1 MSTRAIEYEDFV
13 STMATTRRRSDE
25 KESPSVGDL
34 IQRCNGGD
42 HDARENL
49 VERFYKDLRR
59 IAAAQLRLERAN
71 HTLQP
76 TALVHE
82 AYARFVRQSA
92 VQLND
97 RGHFLATA
105 SQLMR
110 QILVDHARARIASKR
125 GGAQRPVT
133 IDETMVAEKPHALD
147 VLVLDDALRRLS
159 QLDPR
164 HGRVVEMHFFGG
176 LTFQEI
182 AKVIGVAEKTVKR
195 DWAMARAWLRTELA
209 SRP

>member
-1 MSTRAIEYEDFV
+1 MFTRAIQYEEFV
-13 STMATTRRRSDE
+13 SPMASPRRFDE
-25 KESPSVGDL
+25 NQSPSVGDL

-42 HDARENL
+42 SHAREDL

-59 IAAAQLRLERAN
+59 IAAAQLQLERSN

-82 AYARFVRQSA
+82 AYARFIKQSE

-97 RGHFLATA
+97 RGHFLANA

-110 QILVDHARARIASKR
+110 QILVDHARARVASKR

-133 IDETMVAEKPHALD
+133 IDETIVAEKPHALD
-147 VLVLDDALRRLS
+147 VLVLDDALRRLA

-164 HGRVVEMHFFGG
+164 HGRIVEMHFFGG

-182 AKVIGVAEKTVKR
+182 ATVIGVAERTVKR
-195 DWAMARAWLRTELA
+195 DWAMARAWLRNELA

>member
-1 MSTRAIEYEDFV
+1 MFTRAIQYEEFV
-13 STMATTRRRSDE
+13 SPMASPRRFDE
-25 KESPSVGDL
+25 NQSPSVGDL
-34 IQRCNGGD
+34 IKRCNGGD
-42 HDARENL
+42 SHAREDL

-59 IAAAQLRLERAN
+59 IAAAQLQLERSN

-82 AYARFVRQSA
+82 VYARFIKQSE

-97 RGHFLATA
+97 RGHFLANA

-110 QILVDHARARIASKR
+110 RILVDHARARVASKR

-133 IDETMVAEKPHALD
+133 IDETIVAEKPHALD
-147 VLVLDDALRRLS
+147 VLVLDDALRRLA

-164 HGRVVEMHFFGG
+164 HGRIVEMHFFGG

-182 AKVIGVAEKTVKR
+182 ATVIGVAERTVKR
-195 DWAMARAWLRTELA
+195 DWAMARAWLRNELA